1 MSLCSELENINI
13 SVDYFNFIK
22 DIFSDYM
29 QYIINYK
36 IIVSEYLKKLTIFQE
51 KYAYKLLGQEKDNIR
66 NKNVQTDH
74 IFSLTSPIPKIIDKQ
89 IENLKMSINEFD
101 SQIEKNNKF
110 IKEKEILSS
119 KFQLMFEESR
129 KDLLKKYKEIDKLR
143 DTYNT
148 NMANTEDTI
157 NKYLNKKDNNTVTK
171 DKMKNMI
178 ASTKKIEKE
187 YRNLINSTKLYEET
201 FDSLYLSSLE
211 NFKKLSSDT
220 SNQMKDSII
229 DFIILLKNNMKIQS
243 LEIDMY
249 LPDLSSLDE
258 IKSIENII
266 MKSYRKNNKLIHVK
280 PDKYKLKVFKKKNG
294 GEGKTE
300 EIILDTNPIFNFDD
314 GFDEM
319 ILISEENIIKTIKIM
334 KENFELFDDNNL
346 DMELEEEKLSCYQ
359 LTQKI
364 FNLEKNQLLNEA
376 PSEEE
381 INKLNT
387 LLDKHHNRVVFLQ
400 LLSGLRNKLY
410 EIHQQTFDILT
421 KFFNTIIN
429 IVQRDKDFYA
439 VENIIIL
446 SQTYYMKGEKDDDKL
461 YLHNKIQS
469 NEIFKSKQ
477 FWDEFLEFSINKTI
491 IKSVDND
498 VKTGNILKEN
508 KKDSEDKLGNLAFSQ
523 IFTHANN
530 MREFGL
536 DKETIQQIVFPKI
549 EKFRIK
555 KELIE
560 NIKGIIN
567 K

>member
-51 KYAYKLLGQEKDNIR
+51 KYAYKLLGIEKDNTR

-143 DTYNT
+143 DIYNI

-171 DKMKNMI
+171 DQMKNMI

-249 LPDLSSLDE
+249 LPDLSGLDE

-280 PDKYKLKVFKKKNG
+280 PDKYKLKVFKKKNE

>member
-29 QYIINYK
+29 QYITNYK

-143 DTYNT
+143 DIYNI

-157 NKYLNKKDNNTVTK
+157 NKYLNKKDNNAVTK
-171 DKMKNMI
+171 DQMKNMI

-249 LPDLSSLDE
+249 LPDLSNLDE

-280 PDKYKLKVFKKKNG
+280 PDKYKLKVFKKQNG

>member
-129 KDLLKKYKEIDKLR
+129 KDLLEKYKEIDKLR
-143 DTYNT
+143 VIYNI

-171 DKMKNMI
+171 DQMKNMI

-280 PDKYKLKVFKKKNG
+280 PDKYKLKVFKKKNL

>member
-29 QYIINYK
+29 QYITNYK

-51 KYAYKLLGQEKDNIR
+51 KYANKLLGQKKDNIR

-110 IKEKEILSS
+110 IKEKEILSR

-143 DTYNT
+143 DTHNT

-171 DKMKNMI
+171 DQMKNMI

-249 LPDLSSLDE
+249 LPDLSNLDE

-400 LLSGLRNKLY
+400 LLSGLRNELY

>member
-143 DTYNT
+143 DIYNI

-171 DKMKNMI
+171 DQMKNMI

-280 PDKYKLKVFKKKNG
+280 PDKYKLKVFKKKNL

>member
-1 MSLCSELENINI
+1 
-13 SVDYFNFIK
+13 
-22 DIFSDYM
+22 
-29 QYIINYK
+29 
-36 IIVSEYLKKLTIFQE
+36 
-51 KYAYKLLGQEKDNIR
+51 
-66 NKNVQTDH
+66 
-74 IFSLTSPIPKIIDKQ
+74 
-89 IENLKMSINEFD
+89 
-101 SQIEKNNKF
+101 
-110 IKEKEILSS
+110 
-119 KFQLMFEESR
+119 
-129 KDLLKKYKEIDKLR
+129 
-143 DTYNT
+143 
-148 NMANTEDTI
+148 
-157 NKYLNKKDNNTVTK
+157 
-171 DKMKNMI
+171 
-178 ASTKKIEKE
+178 
-187 YRNLINSTKLYEET
+187 
-201 FDSLYLSSLE
+201 
-211 NFKKLSSDT
+211 
-220 SNQMKDSII
+220 
-229 DFIILLKNNMKIQS
+229 
-243 LEIDMY
+243 
-249 LPDLSSLDE
+249 
-258 IKSIENII
+258 
-266 MKSYRKNNKLIHVK
+266 
-280 PDKYKLKVFKKKNG
+280 
-294 GEGKTE
+294 
-300 EIILDTNPIFNFDD
+300 
-314 GFDEM
+314 
-319 ILISEENIIKTIKIM
+319 M

-346 DMELEEEKLSCYQ
+346 DMGLEEEKLNCYQ

-400 LLSGLRNKLY
+400 LLSGLRNELY

>member
-51 KYAYKLLGQEKDNIR
+51 KYAKKLLGQEKDNIR

-143 DTYNT
+143 DIYNI

-171 DKMKNMI
+171 DQMKNMI

-280 PDKYKLKVFKKKNG
+280 PDKYKLKKK
-294 GEGKTE
+294 KTE
-300 EIILDTNPIFNFDD
+300 E
-314 GFDEM
+314 
-319 ILISEENIIKTIKIM
+319 
-334 KENFELFDDNNL
+334 KE
-346 DMELEEEKLSCYQ
+346 K
-359 LTQKI
+359 QK
-364 FNLEKNQLLNEA
+364 K
-376 PSEEE
+376 
-381 INKLNT
+381 
-387 LLDKHHNRVVFLQ
+387 
-400 LLSGLRNKLY
+400 
-410 EIHQQTFDILT
+410 
-421 KFFNTIIN
+421 
-429 IVQRDKDFYA
+429 
-439 VENIIIL
+439 
-446 SQTYYMKGEKDDDKL
+446 
-461 YLHNKIQS
+461 
-469 NEIFKSKQ
+469 
-477 FWDEFLEFSINKTI
+477 
-491 IKSVDND
+491 
-498 VKTGNILKEN
+498 
-508 KKDSEDKLGNLAFSQ
+508 
-523 IFTHANN
+523 
-530 MREFGL
+530 
-536 DKETIQQIVFPKI
+536 
-549 EKFRIK
+549 
-555 KELIE
+555 
-560 NIKGIIN
+560 
-567 K
+567 

>member
-51 KYAYKLLGQEKDNIR
+51 KYAKKLLGQEKDNIR

-143 DTYNT
+143 DIYNI

-171 DKMKNMI
+171 DQMKNMI

-280 PDKYKLKVFKKKNG
+280 PDKYKLKVF
-294 GEGKTE
+294 
-300 EIILDTNPIFNFDD
+300 ILDTNPILNFND

-319 ILISEENIIKTIKIM
+319 IIISEENIIKTIKIM

>member
-143 DTYNT
+143 DIYNI

-171 DKMKNMI
+171 DQMKNMI

-280 PDKYKLKVFKKKNG
+280 PDKYKLKVFKKKNL

-346 DMELEEEKLSCYQ
+346 DTELEEEKLSCYQ

>member
-110 IKEKEILSS
+110 IEEKEILSS

-143 DTYNT
+143 DIYNI

-171 DKMKNMI
+171 DQMKNMI

-280 PDKYKLKVFKKKNG
+280 PDKYKLKVFKKKNL

-346 DMELEEEKLSCYQ
+346 DTELEEEKLSCYQ